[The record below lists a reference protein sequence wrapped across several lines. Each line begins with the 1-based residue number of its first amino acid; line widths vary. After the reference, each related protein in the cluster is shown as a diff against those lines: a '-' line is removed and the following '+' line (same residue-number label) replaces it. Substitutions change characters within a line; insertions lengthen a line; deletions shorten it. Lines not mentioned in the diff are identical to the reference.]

1 VSIAVRRHGDFEG
14 WYLKASMA
22 LNGTRLYWFA
32 PFAGGRFAS
41 QKLWANFRIF
51 LDAFASYIRLNF
63 RINEG
68 F

>member
-1 VSIAVRRHGDFEG
+1 
-14 WYLKASMA
+14 MA